1 MSKKNTTQI
10 SKARQ
15 EIITLSKGM
24 NTLLNTIVK
33 TKNITKGTIYDQKKK
48 CGHKNCKC
56 FTGQL
61 HQTRLISFN
70 EQGKT
75 RLIPLTK
82 YSILELSKIERQVK
96 EYQHFRKSRAKIVR
110 YFKQLTTEIN
120 MLEKNLLIDVIPK
133 KKGVSTYDRKKRKR
147 QV

>member
-1 MSKKNTTQI
+1 
-10 SKARQ
+10 
-15 EIITLSKGM
+15 M

-33 TKNITKGTIYDQKKK
+33 TKNITKGTIYNQKKK

-82 YSILELSKIERQVK
+82 YSMLELSKIERQVN
-96 EYQHFRKSRAKIVR
+96 EYQRFRKSRAKIVR
-110 YFKQLTTEIN
+110 HFKQLITEIN
-120 MLEKNLLIDVIPK
+120 KLEKSLLIEVLPK
-133 KKGVSTYDRKKRKR
+133 EKGTNTYGKKR
-147 QV
+147 

>member
-1 MSKKNTTQI
+1 MRKKNTTQI

-33 TKNITKGTIYDQKKK
+33 TKNITKGTIYNQKKK

-82 YSILELSKIERQVK
+82 YSMLELSKIERQVN
-96 EYQHFRKSRAKIVR
+96 EYQRFRKSRAKIVR
-110 YFKQLTTEIN
+110 HFKQLITEIN
-120 MLEKNLLIDVIPK
+120 KLEKSLLIEVLPK
-133 KKGVSTYDRKKRKR
+133 EKGTNTYGKKR
-147 QV
+147 